1 MRALFECVAMAIKNK
16 GVRGLCELVPGGQ
29 YLLDVCSEAFKLLRE
44 RQRDRK
50 LREELAQVAA
60 ASAEEAR
67 KTAEE
72 VARQV
77 VGEEMSEEKVTLEL
91 YLAQIPGAVRASLKR
106 SDDPTGRTVPP
117 GLAINTPGDLARL
130 LPQRA
135 PQFRPGADLPGA
147 RAGNSR
153 SSLVRVD
160 LARSGW
166 CGIPSFPR
174 REQSSFA
181 PIRMLRTRLTSHEG
195 KVIARVMGHRNHPN
209 VVPLLDAILDGET
222 PWLMY
227 EYVGGGDLA
236 ELIHEWQ
243 QFTPSER
250 ESLAVDALHQLAA
263 AVGTFHRLAP
273 PIVHRDLKPAN
284 ILVELGSSG
293 DSGHS
298 VVLRI
303 TDFGIGGVVVDALH
317 AGQPAGTVMATGV
330 LETSLRGS
338 YTPLYASPQQ
348 RAGNPPDP
356 RDDVHALGVIGFH
369 MMTGRLTESPGIDA
383 VDDLRESG
391 VSDALTA
398 MIAKCVAS
406 KAERRPKDAGE
417 LAEQLRGLSK
427 SSSVPRSKPA
437 TDQPVTTK
445 PQRSRE
451 AGDRPIQSSAIPGG
465 KAEGVVLARGN
476 GQRTRGPIDSCPNSL
491 HRPSTGTLVRE
502 GGRCAR
508 YGLAG
513 NGKETADRGGR
524 ESGRGLLSQTQPRHH
539 HGRGGG
545 QAAFTRGV
553 PGTAGDRSDG
563 LQAIDGCGFVAPRP
577 PGWITR
583 GKSHRHARDGCGIN
597 GAIRPPAGPGKN
609 RTGRGGQHHSSCD
622 PGPDEVTES
631 QSPHTSAALG
641 YRGRPRGVGQAK
653 ARVQG
658 GVRT

>member
-77 VGEEMSEEKVTLEL
+77 VGEEMSEEKVALEL

-135 PQFRPGADLPGA
+135 PQFRPGADLPG
-147 RAGNSR
+147 
-153 SSLVRVD
+153 
-160 LARSGW
+160 RSGW
-166 CGIPSFPR
+166 QLEELLGAGGFGEVWMVRHSFIPQARAVKFCTDPH
-174 REQSSFA
+174 
-181 PIRMLRTRLTSHEG
+181 LRTRLTSHEG

-209 VVPLLDAILDGET
+209 VVPLLDAVLDGET

-369 MMTGRLTESPGIDA
+369 MMTGRLTEAPGIDA

-451 AGDRPIQSSAIPGG
+451 AGDRPIQSSLFQVERQRELFSPAGTVNEPGVQSTPAPTRCIVPLRGLWFARAADVPDTAWPETG
-465 KAEGVVLARGN
+465 KKLPTEVVANPGEVYCLKLNPDTTTDAEVAKLR
-476 GQRTRGPIDSCPNSL
+476 S
-491 HRPSTGTLVRE
+491 
-502 GGRCAR
+502 
-508 YGLAG
+508 LAG
-513 NGKETADRGGR
+513 F
-524 ESGRGLLSQTQPRHH
+524 P
-539 HGRGGG
+539 
-545 QAAFTRGV
+545 
-553 PGTAGDRSDG
+553 G
-563 LQAIDGCGFVAPRP
+563 LQAIDLTACKLLTDAGLLHLVHLGGLRAVSLTDTLVTDAGLTALFARL
-577 PGWITR
+577 PGLERIGLAGAVNITR
-583 GKSHRHARDGCGIN
+583 AVIPDLMRLRNLNHLTLPPRWDIVDVRVELARR
-597 GAIRPPAGPGKN
+597 RPA
-609 RTGRGGQHHSSCD
+609 C
-622 PGPDEVTES
+622 
-631 QSPHTSAALG
+631 
-641 YRGRPRGVGQAK
+641 
-653 ARVQG
+653 RV
-658 GVRT
+658 V